1 MQGRRRIAVLASGRG
16 TNMDAIA
23 DACRCGTIAGDIEL
37 VLCNRPDAPVLEKAR
52 QRGIPWQC
60 VAHTDF
66 PDRERFE
73 AVLLRELR
81 RAEADLI
88 LLAGFMRILTPGFIR
103 EYYGSLLNIHPS
115 VLPKYPGLN
124 THQRALDAG
133 DSEAGATVHFVTPE
147 LDAGPAVLQAR
158 VPIEL
163 GDTAESLAERVR
175 HEEHRIYP
183 SAVRWCA
190 EGRVVLRDGLAW
202 MDGKALGAEG
212 AAGMRPELL

>member
-1 MQGRRRIAVLASGRG
+1 
-16 TNMDAIA
+16 MDAIA